1 MSGRPAQIRQRE
13 LKQTIFAAQ
22 KAGAREVRVKL
33 PEGAEIIIPLAPAD
47 KPDAQDAN
55 EWAVDDAHKA

>member
-22 KAGAREVRVKL
+22 KAGAKEVRVKL
-33 PEGAEIIIPLAPAD
+33 PDGAEIIIPLV
-47 KPDAQDAN
+47 PDDTPVESN
-55 EWAVDDAHKA
+55 GNGGVDL

>member
-22 KAGAREVRVKL
+22 KAGAKEVRVKL
-33 PEGAEIIIPLAPAD
+33 PDGAEIIIPLVPAD
-47 KPDAQDAN
+47 KPVAQDAN

>member
-1 MSGRPAQIRQRE
+1 

-33 PEGAEIIIPLAPAD
+33 PDGAEIIIPLVPNDEPPTEPDSNNSFD
-47 KPDAQDAN
+47 KIMRA
-55 EWAVDDAHKA
+55 K

>member
-22 KAGAREVRVKL
+22 KAGAKEVRVKL
-33 PEGAEIIIPLAPAD
+33 PDGAEIIIPLV
-47 KPDAQDAN
+47 PDTPVEPDEQI
-55 EWAVDDAHKA
+55 KL